1 MKRLSLAPSSFRGRL
16 FAIFL
21 AIATVPLVLT
31 AYAFVSILAANI
43 EEETIEKLTFVR
55 DAKRAEINQ
64 YMTFAMRQA
73 ESLSKSN
80 AVRYS
85 IGDFYGFSYAFR
97 MIDDSPEVAQ
107 AILHKLF
114 SVDQTGAAGQSQ
126 PIDNDELISTALE
139 YSNAHQQF
147 HEEFASFVRTAEF
160 DNVYLVN
167 ADRRVVY
174 SYEKD
179 AYLGADMRTAMADTA
194 IGELVRRVMAAPAD
208 TNVMVRDFDLDP
220 VSGDFVAYVAVR
232 VEFYQRVRGVAVF
245 RLNAAGLNRV
255 VQAQQR
261 DTGSLYLISSTNRF
275 VSTPRVQS
283 AEIGSAVSDHLNNG
297 SAGSGIVGHGFTGAA
312 ALAAWSPVAFGDASW
327 QLTAEVPTSFAFA
340 DTEALTRFV
349 LILAAI
355 CLPVIFW
362 LSLILART
370 IAAPLDKLTDAAES
384 IAAGDLEREMPEID
398 KPNELARLAASF
410 RRMRIAVR
418 EQLTLIGQKNA
429 ELKQHVRVI
438 EEKNAALEEA
448 DRQKDTFVANTS
460 HELRTP
466 LNGIIGISTTLSA
479 GAVGELTPVQRSQM
493 ELITFS
499 ARRLSRLV
507 DDLLDLYRI
516 RLGRMRLDIHP
527 VHVATSIRNV
537 LQVSET
543 ILRGQPVT
551 VAIDIP
557 DSLPFVLADP
567 VRFEQILYNLVG
579 NAIKYTR
586 RGSIEISAR
595 EADGM
600 VQVVVADT
608 GIGIAR
614 DSLERIFQPL
624 ERAADH
630 ETGGA
635 GLGLTIARQLTHAL
649 HGKLSAESTL
659 GEGSSFTLAL
669 PVADA
674 VSPETSMAA
683 AATTTSLR
691 ETFDGLQMLGLET
704 EGPISSGMPL
714 VLVVDDEPINI
725 QVLRNVLQPHGYAV
739 RAAENGARALEFIDQ
754 QKPDLVVLD
763 VMMPEMGGLEVARRL
778 RDRYTLIELPIIMV
792 TARSRT
798 RDVIAGFEN
807 GANDYVVKPFVKDE
821 LLARVA
827 TLLAA
832 SRAQSQARENI
843 ELKTEIDRR
852 VQVEDALRLSQQR
865 MTRLLDTLDAGLIC
879 VSDSGRITYANR
891 AASRLA
897 NTRLVAGTTLLTDIL
912 SPSLLDA
919 VKRSVEQDGQANLSD
934 IPFGTL
940 DQCVLINAFDVEPA
954 AGGGLA
960 LIIAP
965 DSAETRLTAASLTR
979 SVRGLID
986 TVGSELPK
994 TAAVAEA
1001 LAEPPHPPSD
1011 KLDRQHYRQTIVK
1024 VVTES
1029 LRVWREVTGMCK
1041 FDLAE
1046 ASGIWRVSLDRSS
1059 LQCRTLD
1066 KYLLME
1072 TLPDQPRWRDVILTA
1087 EYVLGNVGDASEK
1100 ETQQLR
1106 SALALLRAQV
1116 KTQMANPARDTA
1128 ADSRDQAHTR

>member
-21 AIATVPLVLT
+21 AIATIPLVLT

-55 DAKRAEINQ
+55 DAKRAEVNQ
-64 YMTFAMRQA
+64 YVTFAMRQA
-73 ESLSKSN
+73 ESLTKSN

-97 MIDDSPEVAQ
+97 MIDPSPERAQ
-107 AILHKLF
+107 AVLHRLF
-114 SVDQTGAAGQSQ
+114 PVGNTDPQLLPA
-126 PIDNDELISTALE
+126 DNDELIRTALE

-147 HEEFASFVRTAEF
+147 HEEFASFVRTSEF

-167 ADRRVVY
+167 TDRRVVY
-174 SYEKD
+174 SVEKD
-179 AYLGADMRTAMADTA
+179 RYLGADMRVAMASTPM
-194 IGELVRRVMAAPAD
+194 GELVRSVLDAPP
-208 TNVMVRDFDLDP
+208 NVKLMVSDFAYDS
-220 VSGDFVAYVAVR
+220 VSGEFAAYVAIR

-245 RLNAAGLNRV
+245 RLNANGLDRV
-255 VQAQQR
+255 VQAQHR
-261 DTGSLYLISSTNRF
+261 DTGSLYLLSASGQF
-275 VSTPRVQS
+275 VSVPADRPLS
-283 AEIGSAVSDHLNNG
+283 IGSMAVVDHLRDRTSG
-297 SAGSGIVGHGFTGAA
+297 AGIIGRGFNSEA
-312 ALAAWSPVAFGDASW
+312 ALAAWSPVRFGEVNW
-327 QLTAEVPTSFAFA
+327 HLTAEVPTSVAFA
-340 DTEALTRFV
+340 DTEALTQFV

-362 LSLILART
+362 LSLVLSRT
-370 IAAPLDKLTDAAES
+370 IAAPLNKLTDAAES
-384 IAAGDLEREMPEID
+384 IAAGDLEREMPHIK

-418 EQLTLIGQKNA
+418 EQLTLISQKNA
-429 ELKQHVRVI
+429 ELEQHVRVI

-527 VHVATSIRNV
+527 VHVPTSIRNV
-537 LQVSET
+537 LQVSEG
-543 ILRGQPVT
+543 ILRGQPVS
-551 VAIDIP
+551 VELNIP

-579 NAIKYTR
+579 NAIKYTK
-586 RGSIEISAR
+586 RGTITITAEQQDKSVLLRVS
-595 EADGM
+595 
-600 VQVVVADT
+600 DT

-614 DSLERIFQPL
+614 DNLERIFQPL
-624 ERAADH
+624 ERATDDQA
-630 ETGGA
+630 GGA

-659 GEGSSFTLAL
+659 GKGSVFTLAL
-669 PVADA
+669 PMAES
-674 VSPETSMAA
+674 VSAETTMAA
-683 AATTTSLR
+683 AAHSIGLR
-691 ETFDGLQMLGLET
+691 SDALNGLIMDGCET
-704 EGPISSGMPL
+704 EGPILEGVPL
-714 VLVVDDEPINI
+714 ILVVDDEPINV

-739 RAAENGARALEFIDQ
+739 RAAENGLKALEFIDR

-763 VMMPEMGGLEVARRL
+763 VMMPVMGGLEVARAL
-778 RDRYTLIELPIIMV
+778 RERYSLLELPIIMV

-798 RDVIAGFEN
+798 RDVIAGFEH

-865 MTRLLDTLDAGLIC
+865 MTRLLDTLDAGIIC
-879 VSDSGRITYANR
+879 VSDAGRITYANR
-891 AASRLA
+891 SASRLSSSKL
-897 NTRLVAGTTLLTDIL
+897 TPGTTLVTDIL
-912 SPSLLDA
+912 TPSLFDA
-919 VKRSVEQDGQANLSD
+919 IKRSIEQDGQASLD
-934 IPFGTL
+934 DVPFGTL
-940 DQCVLINAFDVEPA
+940 EQTVLISGFDVEPA
-954 AGGGLA
+954 AGGGVALVIALDSTESRLA
-960 LIIAP
+960 
-965 DSAETRLTAASLTR
+965 AEGLAR

-986 TVGSELPK
+986 TVGNQMPNA
-994 TAAVAEA
+994 TPAPMAAEA
-1001 LAEPPHPPSD
+1001 PQPGVD
-1011 KLDRQHYRQTIVK
+1011 KLDRHRYRLTIVK
-1024 VVTES
+1024 VITES
-1029 LRVWREVTGMCK
+1029 LRVWREATGKSK

-1046 ASGIWRVSLDRSS
+1046 ASGVWRVSLDRSS
-1059 LQCRTLD
+1059 LQARTLD
-1066 KYLLME
+1066 KYLLIE
-1072 TLPDQPRWRDVILTA
+1072 TLPEQPRWRDVILTA
-1087 EYVLGNVGDASEK
+1087 EYVLGAVAGNDIAAKDIEPLQ
-1100 ETQQLR
+1100 T
-1106 SALALLRAQV
+1106 ALALLRTQV
-1116 KTQMANPARDTA
+1116 RTQLAGTSRDTA
-1128 ADSRDQAHTR
+1128 PEQTPVT